1 MVPGE
6 WYGGPLYGVR
16 RAGPGE
22 FLVAKFGGRQ
32 DPDSTYEVTDR
43 GSSAWRCTC
52 PASRRSY
59 GDCKHA
65 RLVRA
70 AERAGE
76 PPALWAADG
85 DSFSP
90 VPWPLEEGDLL

>member
-6 WYGGPLYGVR
+6 WFGGPLYGVR
-16 RAGPGE
+16 RVGPAE
-22 FLVAKFGGRQ
+22 FQVAKFDGHQ
-32 DPDSTYEVTDR
+32 DPAEVYEVTDR

-52 PASRRSY
+52 PASRRAY

-76 PPALWAADG
+76 PPALWAVDG
-85 DSFSP
+85 DGFAP
-90 VPWPLEEGDLL
+90 VGWPLD